1 LKDGK
6 LRVAK
11 HPFFDQLAG
20 LSRRYSERRGQPCK
34 SGVALHGGMG
44 RYDQHRTV
52 PSAILPGRERSGMML
67 MPGAHQGEQ
76 DVSIRPEA
84 GWLGYALGLWLHGLR
99 SLPASMRACMSAAEI
114 RSVSASG

>member
-1 LKDGK
+1 MNAEAAGVEALHMSKVESEKFHGTGILTGHRDYRIVNRTTCKVHLRCLLQQAKDLIRLKDGK

-44 RYDQHRTV
+44 RYD
-52 PSAILPGRERSGMML
+52 
-67 MPGAHQGEQ
+67 
-76 DVSIRPEA
+76 
-84 GWLGYALGLWLHGLR
+84 
-99 SLPASMRACMSAAEI
+99 
-114 RSVSASG
+114 